1 MDLSQRSLQNNG
13 KLFKILNLFLNDWP
27 KTGKYSKDYLGLN
40 IDQIT
45 MCYTSVDLSQ
55 RALQTNGNFYK
66 FQICFLIIGQK
77 PRNIHRIA
85 RCDQSAMCCYSGC

>member
-1 MDLSQRSLQNNG
+1 MDLSQRALQTNG

-55 RALQTNGNFYK
+55 RALQTNGNFL
-66 FQICFLIIGQK
+66 QISNLFSNHWSK
-77 PRNIHRIA
+77 TEK
-85 RCDQSAMCCYSGC
+85 YS